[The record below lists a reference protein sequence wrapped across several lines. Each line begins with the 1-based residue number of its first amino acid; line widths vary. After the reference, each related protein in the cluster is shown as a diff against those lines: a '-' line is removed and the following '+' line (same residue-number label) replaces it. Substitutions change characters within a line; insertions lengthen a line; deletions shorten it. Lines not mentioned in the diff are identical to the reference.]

1 MTARAAPHDLL
12 LLYGGTFDPVHTG
25 HLATARSARD
35 ALRSTVHL
43 MPAADPPH
51 RTPPGADARHRVR
64 MLELAVA
71 GEPGLAVDRRELERE
86 GRSYTVDT
94 LRALRESFGS
104 HLPVALLVGA
114 DSFVGLPQWKEWAAL
129 FGLAHFVVAERP
141 GHSLDRTLPHELADR
156 IAPRIAGDAA
166 ELRASPA
173 GRVLR
178 LRQPL
183 VDASATRVRALIERG
198 GDWQALVPPPVAGY
212 IIRHRLY
219 AGRGA
224 ASAPL

>member
-1 MTARAAPHDLL
+1 MSGRVPTQELL
-12 LLYGGTFDPVHTG
+12 LLYGGTFDPVHAG

-35 ALRSTVHL
+35 LLDTTVHL

-51 RTPPGADARHRVR
+51 RAPPGAAAHRRLR

-71 GEPGLAVDRRELERE
+71 GERGLVVDRREIARD
-86 GRSYTVDT
+86 GRSYSVDT
-94 LRALRESFGS
+94 LRELRAEIGADR
-104 HLPVALLVGA
+104 PVALLVGA
-114 DSFVGLPQWKEWAAL
+114 DSFTGLPQWKEWRAL
-129 FGLAHFVVAERP
+129 FGLAHFIVAERP
-141 GHSLDRTLPHELADR
+141 GSPLEGDLPAGLAGETAAR
-156 IAPRIAGDAA
+156 IAADAA
-166 ELRASPA
+166 ELRARPA

-183 VDASATRVRALIERG
+183 VDASATRVRALIERD

-212 IIRHRLY
+212 IVRHRLY